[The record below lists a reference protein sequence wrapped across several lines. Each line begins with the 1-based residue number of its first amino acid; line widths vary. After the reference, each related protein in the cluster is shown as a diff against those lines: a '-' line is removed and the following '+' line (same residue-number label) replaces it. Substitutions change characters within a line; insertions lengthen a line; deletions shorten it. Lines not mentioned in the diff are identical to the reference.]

1 MQWPPRVDDFKVE
14 GFTIPNHLDYFLLH
28 LLPSNE
34 VILDRGGGGR
44 FINGEGGFAHAVCIK
59 LYLTHFGECHI
70 LYEYLHMPSAY

>member
-34 VILDRGGGGR
+34 VILDRRGGGR
-44 FINGEGGFAHAVCIK
+44 FIK
-59 LYLTHFGECHI
+59 LYLIHFGECHI